1 MKFVMHSDQ
10 RMLADVSKV
19 DDLITLATDMT
30 GGNIL
35 ISGASMVLPDG
46 INTGDL
52 RITDGVISE
61 ISTEASLEARDGEL
75 IQDGTGLHL
84 LPGIIDPQVHFR
96 DPGQPEKE
104 DLQSG
109 SCAAASG
116 GVTSFLDMPNNVP
129 SQTTL
134 QSMYEKLEVA
144 SNKCITNYG
153 FFIGATETNVEEL
166 KKAVGTPDSP
176 IAIPGICGIKIF
188 MGSST
193 GDLLVNESNALKTIF
208 DNTAGLIAVH
218 AEDEDRMNE
227 RKKGIEG
234 RTDMAA
240 HAEWRD
246 DQTALIATKR
256 AVNYAIDSRHR
267 LHILHLTSGI
277 EADWLSEYTS
287 LDGTKGQAHVT
298 TEVLP
303 QHLTLDERDVEEQGT
318 RLKMNPPIRYQK
330 DKETLWKRLQDGT
343 INCIATD
350 HAPHTLED
358 KKKGFPRA
366 PSGMPGVETSLSV
379 MLTHVANGEC
389 TLEQVVQ
396 WMSSNVAECYQ
407 MVGKG
412 RLEEGYDGDVVLVD
426 MQKEQ
431 LVEDKN
437 SWSTVGWNPFNGKTL
452 VGWPVF
458 TVVAGTPVFER
469 NEETGPK
476 GRTLVSPGEVGKPL
490 AMMPWN

>member
-1 MKFVMHSDQ
+1 M
-10 RMLADVSKV
+10 A
-19 DDLITLATDMT
+19 
-30 GGNIL
+30 GNIL
-35 ISGASMVLPDG
+35 ITGAKMVLPTG
-46 INTGDL
+46 TVTGDL

-61 ISTEASLEARDGEL
+61 ISTDANLEPRNGEL
-75 IQDGTGLHL
+75 LQDGTGLHL

-104 DLQSG
+104 DLYTG
-109 SCAAASG
+109 SRAAASG

-134 QSMYEKLEVA
+134 QSMHDKLEIA

-153 FFIGATETNVEEL
+153 FFIGATESNVEEL
-166 KKAVGTPDSP
+166 KKTVGTPDSP
-176 IAIPGICGIKIF
+176 ISIPGICGIKIF

-193 GDLLVNESNALKTIF
+193 GDLLVNESSALKTIF

-246 DQTALIATKR
+246 DETALIATKR
-256 AVNYAIDSRHR
+256 AVNYAQDSGHR

-277 EADWLSEYTS
+277 EADWLNEVTS
-287 LDGTKGQAHVT
+287 LHGIEGKAHVT
-298 TEVLP
+298 TETLP
-303 QHLTLDERDVEEQGT
+303 QHLTLDERDVEVQGT

-330 DKETLWKRLQDGT
+330 DKDTLWKRLQDGT

-358 KKKGFPRA
+358 KAKGFPSA
-366 PSGMPGVETSLSV
+366 PSGMPGVETSLPV
-379 MLTHVANGEC
+379 MLTHAAKGEC
-389 TLEQVVQ
+389 TIEQVVQ

-412 RLEEGYDGDVVLVD
+412 RLEEGYDGDIVLVD
-426 MQKEQ
+426 MKKEQ

-437 SWSTVGWNPFNGKTL
+437 TWSNVGWNPFAGHTL

-469 NEETGPK
+469 NDDTGPK
-476 GRTLVSPGEVGKPL
+476 GQCLVDAGQAGKPL
-490 AMMPWN
+490 VMLPWN

>member
-1 MKFVMHSDQ
+1 MPSDPKKQ
-10 RMLADVSKV
+10 EEGENV
-19 DDLITLATDMT
+19 T
-30 GGNIL
+30 GNIL
-35 ISGASMVLPDG
+35 ITGATMVLPNG
-46 INTGDL
+46 TVTGDL

-61 ISTEASLEARDGEL
+61 ISTDANLEPRDDEL
-75 IQDGTGLHL
+75 LLDATGLHL
-84 LPGIIDPQVHFR
+84 LPGMIDPQVHFR

-104 DLQSG
+104 DLYTG
-109 SCAAASG
+109 SRAAASG

-134 QSMYEKLEVA
+134 QSMYDKLKVA
-144 SNKCITNYG
+144 DNRCVTNYG

-166 KKAVGTPDSP
+166 KKTVGTPDAP
-176 IAIPGICGIKIF
+176 ISIPGICGIKIF

-193 GDLLVNESNALKTIF
+193 GDLLVNESSALKTIF

-246 DQTALIATKR
+246 DETALIATKR
-256 AVNYAIDSRHR
+256 AVNYARDSCHR

-277 EADWLSEYTS
+277 EADWLNEVTS
-287 LDGTKGQAHVT
+287 LHGIEGKAHIT
-298 TEVLP
+298 TETLP
-303 QHLTLDERDVEEQGT
+303 QHLTLDERDVEVHGT

-358 KKKGFPRA
+358 KAKGFPSA

-379 MLTHVANGEC
+379 MLTHAAKGEC
-389 TLEQVVQ
+389 TIEQVVQ

-412 RLEEGYDGDVVLVD
+412 RLEEGYDGDIVLVD
-426 MQKEQ
+426 MKKEQ

-437 SWSTVGWNPFNGKTL
+437 TWSNVGWNPFAGHTL
-452 VGWPVF
+452 VGWPVV

-469 NEETGPK
+469 NDETGPK
-476 GRTLVSPGEVGKPL
+476 GKCLVEPGQVGKPL
-490 AMMPWN
+490 VMLPWN